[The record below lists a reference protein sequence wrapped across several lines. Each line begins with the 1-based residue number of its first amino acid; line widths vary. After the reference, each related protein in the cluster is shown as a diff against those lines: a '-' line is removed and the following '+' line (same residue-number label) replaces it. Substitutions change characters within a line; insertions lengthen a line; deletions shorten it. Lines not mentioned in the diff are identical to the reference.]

1 MTEFLSILNEDLN
14 KSSKKEYKELKEKG
28 KNELEMD
35 CAKRFW
41 DLHIERNNSIISDL
55 FSGLLKSLVV
65 CSKCGYN
72 NITFDPFNTLTLAI
86 PPYDYIKNIY
96 KYIDITIFYIPK
108 YSIRISNKLGIHVLK
123 EFNFKDLP
131 EEVNKIEAF
140 KFNLKKLVYIKVLDG
155 QFIELIDENEY
166 KYNPK
171 DFIFGFDDERKEGEK
186 SSIIPLYMWDKKKI
200 SAFPRILFLNENMSF
215 GELKKK
221 IYYFARKYF
230 TSPFNNNEDVSEV
243 DKELEQYQKIDML
256 KKEEEQKEEPYD
268 ENKLWSLFDKEY
280 EEIFK
285 ENEDGKY
292 KENIEKFFGDFP
304 YEITIKKDFND
315 KRHICLFNGKN
326 NYDNLKEYNITKD
339 EDPIT
344 SLISNKEL
352 CLNLVINSN
361 SNYCI
366 ESINLNSCELY
377 KSKDYGE
384 KLYCK
389 LEHLLE
395 YFCSQE
401 YLEKGNEWKCGKC
414 KEKVNVTKKLSIYYV
429 PKLLIICLNRF
440 SHSGYGYSKNGTR
453 IVFPLENL
461 DMGEYICGP
470 DKDNFKYDLFAVSQH
485 YGDTGGGHYT
495 AICKNFDNNWYSYD
509 DSSVSKASPD
519 EVVTSAAYV
528 LFYRRRT
535 W

>member
-1 MTEFLSILNEDLN
+1 MGQ
-14 KSSKKEYKELKEKG
+14 EK
-28 KNELEMD
+28 D
-35 CAKRFW
+35 
-41 DLHIERNNSIISDL
+41 IS
-55 FSGLLKSLVV
+55 
-65 CSKCGYN
+65 
-72 NITFDPFNTLTLAI
+72 
-86 PPYDYIKNIY
+86 
-96 KYIDITIFYIPK
+96 
-108 YSIRISNKLGIHVLK
+108 
-123 EFNFKDLP
+123 
-131 EEVNKIEAF
+131 
-140 KFNLKKLVYIKVLDG
+140 
-155 QFIELIDENEY
+155 
-166 KYNPK
+166 
-171 DFIFGFDDERKEGEK
+171 
-186 SSIIPLYMWDKKKI
+186 
-200 SAFPRILFLNENMSF
+200 
-215 GELKKK
+215 KK

-243 DKELEQYQKIDML
+243 DKELEQYQKLDTL
-256 KKEEEQKEEPYD
+256 KKEEEQKESYD

-280 EEIFK
+280 NEIFK
-285 ENEDGKY
+285 ENEEGEN
-292 KENIEKFFGDFP
+292 KEKIEKFFGDFP
-304 YEITIKKDFND
+304 YEITLKKDFKN
-315 KRHICLFNGKN
+315 KEHICLFNGKN

-344 SLISNKEL
+344 SLIINEEF

-361 SNYCI
+361 SHYCI
-366 ESINLNSCELY
+366 ESFNLNSCDFY
-377 KSKDYGE
+377 KSKNYGE

-395 YFCSQE
+395 YYCSQE

-414 KEKVNVTKKLSIYYV
+414 KERVSVTKKLSIYYV
-429 PKLLIICLNRF
+429 PKLMIICLNRF
-440 SHSGYGYSKNGTR
+440 SHSGYGYGKNGTR
-453 IVFPLENL
+453 IDFPLENL

-519 EVVTSAAYV
+519 EVVTPAAYV